1 MLCISSAIKN
11 FDSYRLAM
19 SITTKLATVFSS
31 LFIASAL
38 VFLEAPVAIACSPAA
53 ASASGV
59 SHGSTIYS
67 GSVTVC
73 VGMQSTNPAPQ
84 NPATAPKPSSGITI
98 KPVPKPAPCPTA
110 AQRKQMPR
118 SADAAER
125 WVKSLCGSPAK
136 PVAKP
141 AAPVKPAP
149 VTLTPVATTYNSAA
163 VSFSPNPLRATVYPA
178 AQFAAGDTLSFGSNP
193 SLHYGS
199 QLVLGRQAEVQFSP
213 AWLGWQFSDG
223 SRLQGVDTKR
233 SFDSV
238 GRYQAWAIANYFVSY
253 RIIGE
258 SAWVAVPG
266 QISVLSNVIDLDATQ
281 KIPQVTPSP
290 KKPLLVGGYCSQSPS
305 SWGCLR

>member
-1 MLCISSAIKN
+1 
-11 FDSYRLAM
+11 M
-19 SITTKLATVFSS
+19 SITTKLATALSC
-31 LFIASAL
+31 LFIASTL
-38 VFLEAPVAIACSPAA
+38 VFLEAPAALACSPDV

-59 SHGSTIYS
+59 THGSAMYS

-73 VGMQSTNPAPQ
+73 VGMQTTNPSPQ
-84 NPATAPKPSSGITI
+84 SPATAPKPSTGISV
-98 KPVPKPAPCPTA
+98 KPVPKPTPCPTA
-110 AQRKQMPR
+110 AQKRQMPK
-118 SADAAER
+118 SPTAAER
-125 WVKSLCGSPAK
+125 WVLSLCGSPAK

-163 VSFSPNPLRATVYPA
+163 VSFSPNPLRATVYPG
-178 AQFAAGDTLSFGSNP
+178 AQFTAGDVLSFSSNP

-223 SRLQGVDTKR
+223 PRLQGVETRR
-233 SFDSV
+233 SFDSA
-238 GRYQAWAIANYFVSY
+238 GKYQAWAIANYFVSY

-266 QISVLSNVIDLDATQ
+266 QISVLSNVIDLDASM
-281 KIPQVTPSP
+281 KIPQVAPSL
-290 KKPLLVGGYCSQSPS
+290 KKPLLVGGFCSESPS
-305 SWGCLR
+305 SWGCIP

>member
-1 MLCISSAIKN
+1 MNVFA
-11 FDSYRLAM
+11 SYRLAM
-19 SITTKLATVFSS
+19 SITTKLATACSS

-38 VFLEAPVAIACSPAA
+38 VFMEAPAAMACSPDA

-73 VGMQSTNPAPQ
+73 VGMHSTNMAPQ
-84 NPATAPKPSSGITI
+84 TPATAPKPINGLSI
-98 KPVPKPAPCPTA
+98 KPVPKPAACPTE
-110 AQRKQMPR
+110 AQKKQMPR

-125 WVKSLCGSPAK
+125 WVLSICGSPAK
-136 PVAKP
+136 PAAKP
-141 AAPVKPAP
+141 VAQIKPAP
-149 VTLTPVATTYNSAA
+149 VSLTPIATTYSSAA
-163 VSFSPNPLRATVYPA
+163 VSFSPNQLRATVYPG
-178 AQFAAGDTLSFGSNP
+178 AQFVAGTSLSFSSNP

-223 SRLQGVDTKR
+223 PRLQGVEVKR
-233 SFDSV
+233 SFDSA
-238 GRYQAWAIANYFVSY
+238 GKYQAWAIANYFVSY

-266 QISVLSNVIDLDATQ
+266 QISVLSNVIDLDARQ
-281 KIPQVTPSP
+281 QIPQLTPTP
-290 KKPLLVGGYCSQSPS
+290 KKPLLVGGFCDQRPS
-305 SWGCLR
+305 SWGCIG